1 MRHRKRKKRFGCRTI
16 GHRKAMMRSLVSALF
31 LHQKIKTI
39 TSRGKE
45 VKRMADKLIT
55 LGKRATI
62 HARRQAFETLQDKTL
77 VKKLFDQIA
86 PVFEKR
92 AGGYTRLVRLSPRA
106 GDGAEMAILELT
118 ELIAVPER
126 GKVKP
131 AKKPSQPPKEEL
143 KPEVKPKEKKEPPK
157 DKKEAPKEK
166 KEPPKEKKE
175 PPKEKKEKKPA
186 GFLEGL
192 RKRFRPNR

>member
-39 TSRGKE
+39 TPRAKE

-55 LGKRATI
+55 LGKRSTI
-62 HARRQAFETLQDKTL
+62 HARRQAFETLQDKAL
-77 VKKLFDQIA
+77 VKKLFEQIA

-92 AGGYTRLVRLSPRA
+92 AGGYTRLVRLLPRA
-106 GDGAEMAILELT
+106 GDGADMTILELT

-126 GKVKP
+126 SKIKP
-131 AKKPSQPPKEEL
+131 AKKPSRPSKEEL

-157 DKKEAPKEK
+157 DKKEPKEK
-166 KEPPKEKKE
+166 EIAP
-175 PPKEKKEKKPA
+175 EKKEKKSA

-192 RKRFRPNR
+192 RKRFRSNR